1 MMKQLLLAP
10 AILFVIVTGWSQ
22 TREELLAR
30 KMAKEAELALLVPQ
44 YDAFTAQVDALK
56 NEIADLTDQT
66 TPYPRWNVGALGN
79 MGFNFASFNDW
90 LSKSSPN
97 TTAFNIAATTSFFA
111 NLDQL
116 HYFWRN
122 NANLT
127 LGWLKFNDRDD
138 PTDKNEFQVA
148 ADAFNAS
155 SLFGY
160 KLSEKLAISALGEYR
175 TAVLDGRFNDPGYL
189 DMGAGLTWTPITDLV
204 VVMHPLNYN
213 LIFSSGDFEYQSSLG
228 AKFLV
233 DYRKEI
239 TKGLA
244 WKSNISAF
252 YSYEGTD
259 LSNWTWV
266 NGFTTSTKGIG
277 LGLDFGLRGNKQEAL
292 AAGRTD
298 NPLQTYWIVGV
309 SYAL

>member
-1 MMKQLLLAP
+1 MFKRILLAP
-10 AILFVIVTGWSQ
+10 VFIFVIITGWSQ

-30 KMAKEAELALLVPQ
+30 KTSKEAELQLLVPQ
-44 YDAFTAQVDALK
+44 YDAFTAQVDALRK
-56 NEIADLTDQT
+56 EITDLTEQT
-66 TPYPRWNVGALGN
+66 APYPRWHVGALANAGL
-79 MGFNFASFNDW
+79 NFASFNDW
-90 LSKSSPN
+90 LSKSTPN
-97 TTAFNIAATTSFFA
+97 TTAFNIAATTTFFA

-175 TAVLDGRFNDPGYL
+175 TAVLDGRLNDPGFL

-204 VVMHPLNYN
+204 VVVHPLNYN

-233 DYRKEI
+233 DYRKLI
-239 TKGLA
+239 VPGLA
-244 WKSNISAF
+244 WISNLSAF
-252 YSYEGTD
+252 YSYEGED
-259 LSNWTWV
+259 LSNWTRV
-266 NGFTTSTKGIG
+266 NGISTAQKGIG
-277 LGLDFGLRGNKQEAL
+277 IGLDVGLRGNKQ
-292 AAGRTD
+292 
-298 NPLQTYWIVGV
+298 
-309 SYAL
+309 